1 LCEKESLKEPNRQV
15 NNNLSLE
22 TVNNKLNQFLNEE
35 TKLITNIF
43 HFGKTDKAFNF
54 KFVQHLIKKNDIL
67 AIIDYFRIYFVKL
80 DVKKAVAMWDPTEN
94 KVLII
99 EDDCFKRTYCPKD
112 FKIVYVEGKTTVT
125 WKVVDWFYSSNNA
138 PFKQTQKISG
148 DRLFV
153 DKTGTQYLN
162 LFPEL
167 LHAKKERKP
176 LSSYSKQTQEGVKKI
191 WEHILTAWASN
202 KNDQYDY
209 LRKWFAHFISG
220 KRMTSALYLRA
231 VEGIGKSIVI
241 DFLRNYVLGP
251 SVVYQTSDSE
261 ILSSQFNAPL
271 LGIMLFVLKEAP
283 CSTLGEWK
291 KLDSKLKNYITEA
304 IISIRLM
311 RVDAFKTNNTVS
323 FIINTNSYAIAMN
336 HQTRRYFSSDCS
348 SVYKGNRKYFIE
360 LGKIMSNEEV
370 GEAFYFNCL
379 DIAKEFPDFHEQ
391 FEIPITDEY
400 VKNVNDNIST
410 IYLFIKE
417 RYVLKAKGID
427 CQYKHFYDDYVRFCN
442 AFHQKKN
449 ILKKGAVKDKLVEIG
464 INIMV
469 ASTKH
474 NNKTWI
480 KNTYNE
486 LLEIFKK
493 NHLMNDIDD
502 FHSES
507 GESVE
512 KEKIIKPGDFV
523 DESEKS
529 SEVGKSTLELKPNK
543 EFLIDP
549 VDGSE
554 IINIEFEFRSSNEET
569 SEVINIDDIEFRST
583 QEESIDESHVDKT
596 ISEMTSL
603 L

>member
-1 LCEKESLKEPNRQV
+1 V
-15 NNNLSLE
+15 
-22 TVNNKLNQFLNEE
+22 
-35 TKLITNIF
+35 
-43 HFGKTDKAFNF
+43 H
-54 KFVQHLIKKNDIL
+54 
-67 AIIDYFRIYFVKL
+67 
-80 DVKKAVAMWDPTEN
+80 
-94 KVLII
+94 
-99 EDDCFKRTYCPKD
+99 
-112 FKIVYVEGKTTVT
+112 
-125 WKVVDWFYSSNNA
+125 
-138 PFKQTQKISG
+138 
-148 DRLFV
+148 
-153 DKTGTQYLN
+153 
-162 LFPEL
+162 
-167 LHAKKERKP
+167 
-176 LSSYSKQTQEGVKKI
+176 
-191 WEHILTAWASN
+191 
-202 KNDQYDY
+202 
-209 LRKWFAHFISG
+209 
-220 KRMTSALYLRA
+220 
-231 VEGIGKSIVI
+231 
-241 DFLRNYVLGP
+241 
-251 SVVYQTSDSE
+251 
-261 ILSSQFNAPL
+261 
-271 LGIMLFVLKEAP
+271 
-283 CSTLGEWK
+283 
-291 KLDSKLKNYITEA
+291 
-304 IISIRLM
+304 
-311 RVDAFKTNNTVS
+311 
-323 FIINTNSYAIAMN
+323 
-336 HQTRRYFSSDCS
+336 
-348 SVYKGNRKYFIE
+348 KGNRKYFIE

-523 DESEKS
+523 DESENS
-529 SEVGKSTLELKPNK
+529 SECQKAPSEINQ
-543 EFLIDP
+543 LIDP

-554 IINIEFEFRSSNEET
+554 IINIEFEFRPGNEET

-583 QEESIDESHVDKT
+583 QEESIDESDVNKT

-603 L
+603 LKEQFKKANNKKD